1 MKAFFIDPLKS
12 EIRVIDLTNGDEE
25 IKQLLGAKALEF
37 DEIAAGGDRLCF
49 DEDCFITQKPGRFQ
63 LDTLAP
69 VAGSALL
76 LGAAAADG
84 APTDVLIDQEALR
97 ARIKFL
103 S

>member
-1 MKAFFIDPLKS
+1 MKAFFIDPLKI
-12 EIRVIDLTNGDEE
+12 EIHAIELTNGDDEV
-25 IKQLLGAKALEF
+25 KQLLGAKALEF

-49 DEDCFITQKPGRFQ
+49 DEDCFIAQKPGRFQ

-76 LGAAAADG
+76 VGAAASDG
-84 APTDVLIDQEALR
+84 ALTDVLIDQEALR

>member
-12 EIRVIDLTNGDEE
+12 EIRAIDLKNSDDEV
-25 IKQLLGAKALEF
+25 KQLLGAKALEF

-69 VAGSALL
+69 VAGSAVL
-76 LGAAAADG
+76 LGAAAHDG
-84 APTDVLIDQEALR
+84 ALTDVLIDQEALR
-97 ARIKFL
+97 SRIKFFV
-103 S
+103 

>member
-1 MKAFFIDPLKS
+1 MKAYFIDPLKS
-12 EIRVIDLTNGDEE
+12 EIRAIDLTNGDDEA
-25 IKQLLGAKALEF
+25 KQLLGAKAIEF
-37 DEIAAGGDRLCF
+37 DEIATGGDRLCF

-76 LGAAAADG
+76 VGAAAADG
-84 APTDVLIDQEALR
+84 GLTDVLIDQEALR